1 MAQYR
6 IWIVEDESIVA
17 MDLKA
22 RLERMG
28 YTIPGISS
36 YGEDAIEKV
45 REYRPDLVLMD
56 IVLKGDMDGI
66 TAAQIIRNEM
76 EIPVVYL
83 TAYADEKTIGRAK
96 VTEPYGYILKPFQ
109 ERDVLTVIEIA
120 LYKASMEKRLRESER
135 WISTTIKSMGEG
147 IIATDIEAMVKFMNP
162 IAELLTGMT
171 EAEAIGNP
179 SSKTFP
185 VEVGDTGHHAPDP
198 VLKALMDQITVTS
211 DETMVLMSHDGT
223 RRYVE
228 YTAAPI
234 RDDHDNLYGAV
245 LIFRDITERIKVEEE
260 LRRHREDLEDLVAER
275 TTELSKA
282 NAKLEQMIH
291 YIDMTEQRWAEEM
304 LLSEVSCLDTSLL
317 SVAEGVISIDR
328 DMQIV
333 LINHFGEEIT
343 GWKQE
348 EAADRPVL
356 SILNLVSPGGEIL
369 ECPFH
374 SVFELGEV
382 LLIEERCLLVRR
394 SNEKIPVK
402 IKIEPIRDHSGE
414 VIGATISIRRIE

>member
-6 IWIVEDESIVA
+6 VWIVEDESIVA

-45 REYRPDLVLMD
+45 RTHRPDLVLMD
-56 IVLKGDMDGI
+56 IVLKGEMDGI
-66 TAAQIIRNEM
+66 TAAGIIRNEM

-96 VTEPYGYILKPFQ
+96 VTEPYGYILKPFE

-147 IIATDIEAMVKFMNP
+147 IIATDIEGMVKFMNP
-162 IAELLTGMT
+162 VAEHLTGMT

-179 SSKTFP
+179 SSKMFSI
-185 VEVGDTGHHAPDP
+185 EVGDTGRQASDP
-198 VLKALMDQITVTS
+198 VLKALKDQTTVTS
-211 DETMVLMSHDGT
+211 DETMVLISHDGT

-234 RDDHDNLYGAV
+234 RDDRENLYGAV
-245 LIFRDITERIKVEEE
+245 LIFRDITGRIKVEEE
-260 LRRHREDLEDLVAER
+260 LRRHREHLEEIVAER
-275 TTELSKA
+275 TTELRKA
-282 NAKLEQMIH
+282 NAKLEQMIN
-291 YIDMTEQRWAEEM
+291 YINMTEQRWAEEM
-304 LLSEVSCLDTSLL
+304 LLSEVSCPDKPLL

-343 GWKQE
+343 GWRQE
-348 EAADRPVL
+348 EAADQPVS
-356 SILNLVSPGGEIL
+356 SILNVVRPNGEIL
-369 ECPFH
+369 ECPLN
-374 SVFELGEV
+374 SVFESGEV
-382 LLIEERCLLVRR
+382 QSIEEGCLLVRR
-394 SNEKIPVK
+394 SNEKIPVR

-414 VIGATISIRRIE
+414 IIGATISIRRIE